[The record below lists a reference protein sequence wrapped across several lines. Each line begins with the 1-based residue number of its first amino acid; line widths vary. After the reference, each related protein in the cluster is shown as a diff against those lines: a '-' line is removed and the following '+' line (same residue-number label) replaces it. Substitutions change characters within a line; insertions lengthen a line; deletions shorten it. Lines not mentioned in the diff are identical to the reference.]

1 MERIVV
7 LREQA
12 ALLRTLAFSFDI
24 QEIQDQL
31 LDLAARC
38 DELAKSMEE
47 RRQGADLRPDELP
60 PDLH

>member
-1 MERIVV
+1 MERIAV

-47 RRQGADLRPDELP
+47 NSQAVGLNP